1 MLLFG
6 YTFTSLAFTDQNVF
20 SNSAMTWLAL
30 LWVSWDPDGDPG
42 VLHFPELS
50 LYLLVGSPKLS
61 YQCDITN
68 RMFNSP
74 RGAGTFSS
82 FVFAHTC
89 WNWKMY
95 NYYLAPPISPGC
107 RIQSLSS
114 EEGHKE
120 GSCAGVA
127 VCPYLDSRLG
137 VCLPST
143 SAEPRWHC
151 GFLRSLPS
159 SESAELEKSL

>member
-1 MLLFG
+1 MLLCG
-6 YTFTSLAFTDQNVF
+6 YTFTSLVFTDQNVF

-30 LWVSWDPDGDPG
+30 LWENWDPDGDPG
-42 VLHFPELS
+42 VLHFPLLS
-50 LYLLVGSPKLS
+50 LYLLLGSPKLS

-68 RMFNSP
+68 RMFNSS
-74 RGAGTFSS
+74 RGVGTFSS
-82 FVFAHTC
+82 FVFAHRC

-95 NYYLAPPISPGC
+95 NYYLAPPISPRH
-107 RIQSLSS
+107 RIHSLSS

-120 GSCAGVA
+120 VGCAGVA
-127 VCPYLDSRLG
+127 GR
-137 VCLPST
+137 CLPALNISR
-143 SAEPRWHC
+143 ARWHC